1 MKSHGKTCITPT
13 PFIIFANGRR
23 RKANGKRRKTQRGG
37 KDVEIDRTPH
47 KMRITTYYTASYE
60 VLSADNTARRPHADH
75 TTLFINNLNRI
86 TIMKEE
92 MNGSV
97 IYLVES
103 FLEENYAFRRNLLNG
118 KTEFA
123 IIHPEEEDNTKN
135 KAEYTEDLKAV
146 DKDSKA
152 VDKDSK
158 AVDKDLKTQDEGLE
172 IEKKW
177 QVFTKEDFNSL
188 VRRAKKLGIGGK
200 SSPRND
206 IEEYLES
213 MAVPAYDPI
222 KDFLEAL
229 PQWDGRNHVA
239 ELFGRIPGITSEQ
252 LNWCATWLR
261 SAVAHWLHMDMLHG
275 NEITPIFIGQ
285 QGCGK
290 STFANRLL
298 PEMLRQY
305 FLDHINFANKF
316 DSDMALTHNLFVNI
330 DELANMGPSQQGKLK
345 QTLSKVK
352 VNGRPIFGKSQ
363 EDRPRYASFL
373 ATTNDEHPLCDTTGS
388 RRYICI
394 RIPAGKFVDNGS
406 PIDYEQLYAQVLFEL
421 REQKTPYWFSN
432 DEVARIQ
439 ESNLPYFKTDDMDTM
454 LKACF
459 QIAEQEEDAKWLIM
473 NDIFQCLRKQYPTLA
488 TNHQTKI
495 RIGQSMKYMGCI
507 TKRTNKGRAYLLKIK
522 HKISA

>member
-1 MKSHGKTCITPT
+1 
-13 PFIIFANGRR
+13 
-23 RKANGKRRKTQRGG
+23 
-37 KDVEIDRTPH
+37 
-47 KMRITTYYTASYE
+47 
-60 VLSADNTARRPHADH
+60 
-75 TTLFINNLNRI
+75 
-86 TIMKEE
+86 

-123 IIHPEEEDNTKN
+123 VIHPEEEDTASTKEEELVKKDQ
-135 KAEYTEDLKAV
+135 KADVQNEMAEDQQKKAV
-146 DKDSKA
+146 D
-152 VDKDSK
+152 
-158 AVDKDLKTQDEGLE
+158 QQ
-172 IEKKW
+172 EKQW

-229 PQWDGRNHVA
+229 PEWDGKNHVA

-252 LNWCATWLR
+252 LSWCATWLR

-275 NEITPIFIGQ
+275 NEITPIFIGH

-298 PEMLRQY
+298 PEALRQY

-373 ATTNDEHPLCDTTGS
+373 APTNDEPPLCDTTGS

-394 RIPAGKFVDNGS
+394 RIPAGKFIDNVS
-406 PIDYEQLYAQVLFEL
+406 PIDYAQLYAQVLYEL

-459 QIAEQEEDAKWLIM
+459 QIAEQEEEDAKWLIM
-473 NDIFQCLRKQYPTLA
+473 TDIFQHLHKQYPTLV

-507 TKRTNKGRAYLLKIK
+507 TKRTNKGRAYLLKMK
-522 HKISA
+522 